1 MPNECKSIIS
11 GLTGIFNLVIPE
23 WRMGIQS
30 KGIVLIRVTR
40 GEHGRWNVCESDFED
55 PLAAFDDRQSAC
67 DYANKLSANMEA
79 ATVLL
84 LDESAPDELRR
95 H

>member
-1 MPNECKSIIS
+1 
-11 GLTGIFNLVIPE
+11 
-23 WRMGIQS
+23 MGTQA
-30 KGIVLIRVTR
+30 KGIVIIRVTR
-40 GEHGRWNVCESDFED
+40 SDAGRWNVCESDFED

-67 DYANKLSANMEA
+67 DYANKLSTNMEA

-84 LDESAPDELRR
+84 MDESVREQAQR

>member
-1 MPNECKSIIS
+1 
-11 GLTGIFNLVIPE
+11 
-23 WRMGIQS
+23 MGMQA
-30 KGIVLIRVTR
+30 KGIVVIRVMR
-40 GEHGRWNVCESDFED
+40 SAHGRWNVCESDFED

-67 DYANKLSANMEA
+67 DYANKISANMDA

-84 LDESAPDELRR
+84 LDESVSGKSQR